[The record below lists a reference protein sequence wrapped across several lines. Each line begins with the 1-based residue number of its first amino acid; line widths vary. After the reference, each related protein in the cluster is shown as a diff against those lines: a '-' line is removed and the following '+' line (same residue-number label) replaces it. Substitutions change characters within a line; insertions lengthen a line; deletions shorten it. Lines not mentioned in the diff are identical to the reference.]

1 MQKRWIVNKKYPEK
15 FAKEFPELSSII
27 LQLLWDREIKDQT
40 LVDEFFNPDYEQD
53 IHDPFLMKD
62 MDKAVQRISK
72 ALENDEKIT
81 IYGDYDVDGVTSSV
95 VMVSALIELKSVISQ
110 IKKEEAKKFIDIY
123 IPDRE
128 LEGYGLNEKAI
139 KEIKKKKTDL
149 VVTVDCGI
157 SSFESVEIV
166 KRLGMDIIITDHHHV
181 PDEVPEAL
189 AVINPKQ
196 EDCSYPFKE
205 LAGVGVAFKVAQ
217 ALIGNLSDRNI
228 DLPHPDPLPKGG
240 GEKEP
245 LSLNSRKLQPKKL
258 KSYNL
263 SIGFEK
269 WLLDLVALGT
279 VADCVNLI
287 GENRTLVKYGLLVI
301 NKTKRIG
308 IKKLIKASGT
318 KIRENGNVKEAKM
331 IDTTSISF
339 MLAPRLNA
347 AGRMDHAN
355 TSYELLNSE
364 DEREAEELAGK
375 LEKNNQNR
383 QRITEKAMVETRQ
396 RIGKYKKLPKIII
409 ESDPDWRI
417 GIVGLVAGKLA
428 DEYSRPFLVLQEKEN
443 QSAGSGRSIPEF
455 NLIEAIEKCKD
466 ILISF
471 GGHSQAAGLKIENK
485 NLKKFRKKIEG
496 IAKKVLKEEDLIPS
510 IEIDRKI
517 DHEQINWQLIDEI
530 EKFKPFGQGN
540 KKPVFM
546 AKKFEVHEV
555 RAVGND
561 NAHLKLCFKTILKD
575 KDVKYFPAIAFRLGK
590 LAEEMPNEKPG
601 LRWGD
606 IVDVVFQLEV
616 NEWNGNRELQMNVL
630 DLKMSE

>member
-15 FAKEFPELSSII
+15 FAKEFPELSPII

-62 MDKAVQRISK
+62 MDKAVKRIFK
-72 ALENDEKIT
+72 AIEDDEKIT

-95 VMVSALIELKSVISQ
+95 VMVSTLIELKSVISR
-110 IKKEEAKKFIDIY
+110 IKKEEARKFVDIY

-139 KEIKKKKTDL
+139 NEIKNKKTDL
-149 VVTVDCGI
+149 IITVDCGV
-157 SSFESVEIV
+157 SSFESVEII
-166 KRLGMDIIITDHHHV
+166 KKLGMDIIITDHHHV
-181 PDEVPEAL
+181 PDKVPEAL
-189 AVINPKQ
+189 AVINSKQ
-196 EDCSYPFKE
+196 KDCSYPFKE

-217 ALIGNLSDRNI
+217 ALIGNLEA
-228 DLPHPDPLPKGG
+228 K
-240 GEKEP
+240 
-245 LSLNSRKLQPKKL
+245 KLQPKKL

-263 SIGFEK
+263 VPGFEK

-279 VADCVNLI
+279 VADCVDLV

-318 KIRENGNVKEAKM
+318 KIRENGNVREAKA

-355 TSYELLNSE
+355 TSYELLNSK
-364 DEREAEELAGK
+364 DEREAEDLAGK

-383 QRITEKAMVETRQ
+383 QRITEKAMVEIKQ

-409 ESDPDWRI
+409 ESDSDWRI

-428 DEYSRPFLVLQEKEN
+428 DEYSRPILILQEKEAV
-443 QSAGSGRSIPEF
+443 SAGSGRSIPEF
-455 NLIEAIEKCKD
+455 NLIEAIEECKD
-466 ILISF
+466 VLISF

-485 NLKKFRKKIEG
+485 NFKKFKKKIEG
-496 IAKKVLKEEDLIPS
+496 IAEKILKKEDLIPS
-510 IEIDRKI
+510 IEIDREI

-546 AKKFEVHEV
+546 AKKLEVHEI
-555 RAVGND
+555 RAVGNN

-575 KDVKYFPAIAFRLGK
+575 GKVKYFPAIAFRLGK
-590 LAEEMPNEKPG
+590 LAEEMPACPAGRSDGRSG

-606 IVDVVFQLEV
+606 IVDIVFQLEI

-630 DLKMSE
+630 DLKISG

>member
-15 FAKEFPELSSII
+15 FAKEFPELTPII

-62 MDKAVQRISK
+62 MDKAVKRIFK
-72 ALENDEKIT
+72 AIKNGEKIT

-95 VMVSALIELKSVISQ
+95 IMVSALIELKSVISQ
-110 IKKEEAKKFIDIY
+110 VEKEEAKKFIDIY

-128 LEGYGLNEKAI
+128 FEGYGLNEKAVNQ
-139 KEIKKKKTDL
+139 IKKEKTDL
-149 VVTVDCGI
+149 IITVDCGI
-157 SSFESVEIV
+157 SSFENVEIV
-166 KRLGMDIIITDHHHV
+166 KKLGIDIIITDHHHV
-181 PDEVPEAL
+181 PDKIPEAL
-189 AVINPKQ
+189 AIINPKQ
-196 EDCSYPFKE
+196 RDCLYPFKE

-217 ALIGNLSDRNI
+217 ALIKNLENYNS
-228 DLPHPDPLPKGG
+228 
-240 GEKEP
+240 EKSKSKK
-245 LSLNSRKLQPKKL
+245 LKSKKLQPKNL

-263 SIGFEK
+263 SPGFEK

-279 VADCVNLI
+279 VADCVNLV

-308 IKKLIKASGT
+308 IKKLIKVSGT
-318 KIRENGNVKEAKM
+318 KIRENGNVKETKA

-364 DEREAEELAGK
+364 DEREAKELVAR

-383 QRITEKAMVETRQ
+383 QRITEKAMAEIKQ
-396 RIGKYKKLPKIII
+396 RIAKYKKLPKIII
-409 ESDPDWRI
+409 EFDPDWRI

-428 DEYSRPFLVLQEKEN
+428 DEYSRPFLVLQKKED

-455 NLIEAIEKCKD
+455 NLIEAIEKCKE

-485 NLKKFRKKIEG
+485 NLKKFKKKIEG
-496 IAKKVLKEEDLIPS
+496 IAEKILREEDLIPS
-510 IEIDRKI
+510 IEIDREI
-517 DHEQINWQLIDEI
+517 GYEQMNWQLIDEI

-575 KDVKYFPAIAFRLGK
+575 GKVKYFPAIAFRLGK
-590 LAEEMPNEKPG
+590 LAEEMSDGKSG

-606 IVDVVFQLEV
+606 IVDVVFQLEI

-630 DLKMSE
+630 DLRISE

>member
-15 FAKEFPELSSII
+15 FAKEFPELSPII
-27 LQLLWDREIKDQT
+27 LQLLWDREIKEQT

-62 MDKAVQRISK
+62 MNKAVQRIFK
-72 ALENDEKIT
+72 ALENDERIT

-95 VMVSALIELKSVISQ
+95 IMVNMLIELKSVISQ
-110 IKKEEAKKFIDIY
+110 IKKEEAKKIINIY

-139 KEIKKKKTDL
+139 NEIKKKKADL
-149 VVTVDCGI
+149 IITVDCGI
-157 SSFESVEIV
+157 SSFESVQIV
-166 KRLGMDIIITDHHHV
+166 KKLGMDIIITDHHHV
-181 PDEVPEAL
+181 PDKVPEAL
-189 AVINPKQ
+189 AVIDPKQ
-196 EDCSYPFKE
+196 KDCSYPFKE
-205 LAGVGVAFKVAQ
+205 LAGVGVAFKLSQ
-217 ALIGNLSDRNI
+217 ALIKNLENYKSKK
-228 DLPHPDPLPKGG
+228 PKTY
-240 GEKEP
+240 K
-245 LSLNSRKLQPKKL
+245 LSL
-258 KSYNL
+258 
-263 SIGFEK
+263 GFEK

-279 VADCVNLI
+279 VADCVDLV

-308 IKKLIKASGT
+308 IEKLIKSSGT
-318 KIRENGNVKEAKM
+318 KIRENGNVREAKA

-383 QRITEKAMVETRQ
+383 QQITEKAMVEIRQ

-409 ESDPDWRI
+409 ESDSDLRI

-428 DEYSRPFLVLQEKEN
+428 GEYSRPILILQQKEDT
-443 QSAGSGRSIPEF
+443 SAGSGRSIPEF

-466 ILISF
+466 VLISF

-485 NLKKFRKKIEG
+485 NFKKFKKKIEG
-496 IAKKVLKEEDLIPS
+496 IAEKILKKEDLIPS
-510 IEIDRKI
+510 IEIDCETG
-517 DHEQINWQLIDEI
+517 HEQIDWQLFDEI

-540 KKPVFM
+540 KKPAFM
-546 AKKFEVHEV
+546 AKKLEVYEI

-561 NAHLKLCFKTILKD
+561 NAHLKLCFKAILKD
-575 KDVKYFPAIAFRLGK
+575 GKVKYFPAIAFRLGK
-590 LAEEMPNEKPG
+590 LAEEMPDEKPG

-606 IVDVVFQLEV
+606 VVDVVFQLEV

-630 DLKMSE
+630 DLKVSG